1 MLAFACSWPRR
12 FFRAAE
18 GASTLAAYAGKLLVM
33 ERTRVS
39 VGGEELEVL
48 VAGPREAPLALCL
61 HGFPDLPTTWAP
73 VMERLAEA
81 GVRSAAPFMRGY
93 APSTIRGPFH
103 AGRLA
108 RDVVG
113 LAHALSPD
121 VPVHLVGHDWGAIA
135 TLASVAHAPARFG
148 SAITV
153 AVPHVAQLL
162 QNLRHHPAQLSRS
175 AYIAFFQLPLLP
187 RLAIGRRALIE
198 RLWRR
203 WSPGFAPPAGHLEAV
218 RETLDRSE
226 LAPLAYYRALPRT
239 LASVPRWRAL
249 RVPTLHVHGTRDGCI
264 GPDLAEGQARF
275 FAAEHRTELVEAG
288 HFAPLEVPDRIAEL
302 ALGWIRAHAR

>member
-1 MLAFACSWPRR
+1 MGVAP
-12 FFRAAE
+12 AA
-18 GASTLAAYAGKLLVM
+18 GRSTAPGCAAKLSRV
-33 ERTRVS
+33 ERVRVS

-48 VAGPREAPLALCL
+48 TSGPPGAPLALCL

-73 VMERLAEA
+73 VMERLSEA
-81 GVRSAAPFMRGY
+81 GVRCAAPFMRGY
-93 APSTIRGPFH
+93 APSTLRGPFH

-108 RDVVG
+108 CDVLG
-113 LAHALSPD
+113 LAGALSPRR
-121 VPVHLVGHDWGAIA
+121 PVHLLGHDWGSIA
-135 TLASVAHAPARFG
+135 AQASIAHAPERFA

-162 QNLRHHPAQLSRS
+162 HNLRLHPAQLSRS

-187 RLAIGRRALIE
+187 PLAIARLALIE

-203 WSPGFAPPAGHLEAV
+203 WSPGFTPPTGHVEQV
-218 RETLDRSE
+218 RATLDRSG

-239 LASVPRWRAL
+239 LTSIPRWRAL
-249 RVPTLHVHGTRDGCI
+249 RVPTLHIHGTRDGCI
-264 GPDLAEGQARF
+264 GPALADGQARF

-288 HFAPLEVPDRIAEL
+288 HFAPLEVPERVAAL
-302 ALGWIRAHAR
+302 ALRWIQAHST